1 MTTDRPTLSPQ
12 NRIERSREAGSA
24 RLSKE
29 SHQCLTLATRGMT
42 SADIAFKLD
51 ISARTVNF
59 HFSNIMQKLGAL
71 NRYEAISLAL
81 SQRLI
86 VVFED
91 VNTPV

>member
-1 MTTDRPTLSPQ
+1 
-12 NRIERSREAGSA
+12 
-24 RLSKE
+24 
-29 SHQCLTLATRGMT
+29 MT